1 MGKRSIA
8 MRLLPILLAA
18 VFAGCAPPSAASK
31 ATPSPQT
38 GSSASAAVSPEGD
51 PQAVFLAAFR
61 EASERKNL
69 EQMLKLYCWNGVDA
83 QMRETVRENVQ
94 DELRQPIAGIEF
106 VAVDPGKYGPRD
118 EGGIR
123 WKPNLNVVSV
133 VKVRYTPPPP
143 GSGLSVSEAKHTVG
157 LQGGQY
163 KITVP
168 IRDQ

>member
-1 MGKRSIA
+1 
-8 MRLLPILLAA
+8 MRLLPIFLAA
-18 VFAGCAPPSAASK
+18 VLVGCAPPSTAKKSS
-31 ATPSPQT
+31 PSPQT
-38 GSSASAAVSPEGD
+38 ESSTSALVTPAGD

-61 EASERKNL
+61 EASEQKNL
-69 EQMLKLYCWNGVDA
+69 EQMLKLYCWEGVDA

-94 DELRQPIAGIEF
+94 DELRQPIADMEF
-106 VAVDPGKYGPRD
+106 VAAESGKYGPRD

-123 WKPNLNVVSV
+123 WKPNLKVVSV
-133 VKVRYTPPPP
+133 LKVRYTPPPP
-143 GSGLSVSEAKHTVG
+143 GSGLSVSGAKHTVG